1 MKPELIYAKL
11 RNGKSGTFRVLR
23 AGEPMLIGDIGVGMG
38 FLEFINDG
46 NDGIVVGPNDTIIRL
61 EFSE

>member
-1 MKPELIYAKL
+1 
-11 RNGKSGTFRVLR
+11 
-23 AGEPMLIGDIGVGMG
+23 MLIGDIGVGMG